1 MEMDS
6 SNQDEGILS
15 LAREVFATESA
26 ALDRLAESLGE
37 DFVRAVRGLLACRG
51 RVVVTGIGKSGHI
64 AKKIAATMAST
75 GTPAFFVHAAE
86 ASHGDLGMITKD
98 DVVIAISY
106 SGETHEVLSIM
117 PVIKRE
123 GTFLISM
130 TGNPASSLARVADIH
145 LNVHVEREA
154 CPLNLAPTA
163 STTATLAMGDALA
176 IACMGMKGFTK
187 EDFARSHPGGSL
199 GRRLLLRVE
208 NVMRSGDGVPAV
220 APDTPVLG
228 AVKEISRKGIGM
240 TAVVDADQKLI
251 GIFTEGDLRRLIER
265 VGDIRPLAIRDV
277 MTKNPKSIHPDALAA
292 EAASLMDRGRCN
304 QLPVV
309 DAEGRLVGA
318 LNVHDLMT
326 AKVI

>member
-1 MEMDS
+1 MTDS
-6 SNQDEGILS
+6 NLQKQGILS
-15 LAREVFATESA
+15 LAKEVLATEASA
-26 ALDRLAESLGE
+26 LEALIGRLDD
-37 DFVRAVRGLLACRG
+37 DFVKAVHALLACRG

-86 ASHGDLGMITKD
+86 ASHGDLGMVTKD
-98 DVVIAISY
+98 DVVIGISY
-106 SGETHEVLSIM
+106 SGETSEVLSIM

-130 TGNPASSLARVADIH
+130 TGNSKSSLAREADIH

-176 IACMGMKGFTK
+176 IACMGVKGFTK

-208 NVMRSGDGVPAV
+208 DVMRSGPDVPSVSPDASVLNAV
-220 APDTPVLG
+220 R
-228 AVKEISRKGIGM
+228 EISRKGIGM
-240 TAVVDADQKLI
+240 TAVVDENRELV
-251 GIFTEGDLRRLIER
+251 GIFTEGDLRRLIEKI
-265 VGDIRPLAIRDV
+265 GDIRPLKIADV
-277 MTKNPKSIHPDALAA
+277 MTKAPKSIHPGALAA
-292 EAASLMDRGRCN
+292 EAASLMDRGRVN

-309 DAEGRLVGA
+309 DAKNRLIGA